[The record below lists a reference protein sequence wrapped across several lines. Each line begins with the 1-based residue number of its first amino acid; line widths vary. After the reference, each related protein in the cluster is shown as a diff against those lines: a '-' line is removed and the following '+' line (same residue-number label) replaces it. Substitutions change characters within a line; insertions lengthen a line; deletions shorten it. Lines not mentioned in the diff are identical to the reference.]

1 MSTKFIV
8 ECPDCKVR
16 FFVTEELLAT
26 AYGVLRC
33 GFCSH
38 VFNGKEHIVY
48 QTLDTRPKQATVTES
63 ASTLSK
69 KNNQE
74 DTIASPQ
81 KQPEDTPD
89 YWSGVVDTLSSF
101 SVNFNAVDG
110 NEKPISKK
118 EEDRRQSNPPQ
129 DSQTLIEESSS
140 PSSSEVDLNY
150 VDPDIVERIE
160 HIDFDHL
167 LVLEEQ
173 ALLAKKANAGSLLV
187 EEKIEEKQGVDD
199 FPLSVISKDY
209 NEGDTEPKDIYG
221 NSLKKVSY
229 SDFVLEAP
237 VPKKIRKSTFV
248 WGGLSF
254 LAVLFLAGQYVRFIA
269 PDMALHEESRALAEK
284 VCSLLLC
291 DIPPLVDVGKIKT
304 NQLVVSESSRLE
316 NVLNVDA
323 IIENNLKIA
332 QPYPIVELRFTDLNG
347 QPIASRRF
355 LPNEYMGSD
364 VVQNDQMQPNSPT
377 YISFEVIDPG
387 ETAVGYSLY
396 YYPAN

>member
-38 VFNGKEHIVY
+38 VFNGKECIVY
-48 QTLDTRPKQATVTES
+48 QTLDTRPKKALVTES
-63 ASTLSK
+63 EAIT
-69 KNNQE
+69 NQAKQDDVVTSDSQTE
-74 DTIASPQ
+74 DTSA
-81 KQPEDTPD
+81 

-101 SVNFNAVDG
+101 SVSFNAVVDD
-110 NEKPISKK
+110 EKNTSQK
-118 EEDRRQSNPPQ
+118 DSLLSLSR
-129 DSQTLIEESSS
+129 DSQAPEESSS
-140 PSSSEVDLNY
+140 PIVSELDLSC

-160 HIDFDHL
+160 HIDFDQL
-167 LVLEEQ
+167 LVLDEQ
-173 ALLAKKANAGSLLV
+173 ALLAKDADTNILLS
-187 EEKIEEKQGVDD
+187 EEKESLKGVA
-199 FPLSVISKDY
+199 PLVMDSSSSERDNI
-209 NEGDTEPKDIYG
+209 PKDIYG
-221 NSLKKVSY
+221 NTLKKVSY
-229 SDFVLEAP
+229 SDFILEP
-237 VPKKIRKSTFV
+237 EQPKKRYKSTVV

-254 LAVLFLAGQYVRFIA
+254 LAVLFLVAQYIRFIA
-269 PDMALHEESRALAEK
+269 PEMALHEESRAWAIRS
-284 VCSLLLC
+284 CSLLMC
-291 DIPPLVDVGKIKT
+291 DVPPLVDVSKIKT
-304 NQLVVSESSRLE
+304 NQLVVSESHRLE

-323 IIENNLKIA
+323 IIENNLNIA

-355 LPNEYMGSD
+355 LPNEYMGND
-364 VVQNDQMQPNSPT
+364 VLQQNLMQPNAPT
-377 YISFEVIDPG
+377 YISFEIVDPG